1 MAAPPGKGCDAKQ
14 LVKEEGEHAGAFRP
28 IFGWMSVTPLDPLL
42 DRNRPLHFIGVGGI
56 GMSALAG
63 ILVERGFA
71 VSGSDPKPSAVLSRL
86 ADLGVRVFPQQSEA
100 TIESLLADGGP
111 APLVVLSSAVRDT
124 NPEVAEAR
132 RQGLTLC
139 HRSDVL
145 AALINTQSSIAVA
158 GSHGKTTTSTLIAT
172 LLDATGEDPTAVIG
186 GIVPAFGSNGRQGSG
201 RLLVAEADE
210 SDGSLVKFSPTLA
223 LLTNIELDHTDHY
236 PDLQTLIDT
245 LRRFSDGSGA
255 LLANRDCPI
264 LREHFQADAWW
275 SIEDSDSADYTA
287 LATSERGDGTTA
299 TYYERGEEIGTLE
312 VPLPG
317 RHNLSNVVG
326 ALAAC
331 RREGVPFADLRR
343 AIGNLR
349 APGRRFDCRGLWQER
364 IVVDDYAHH
373 PSEVAATLAM
383 ARLMVDSGR
392 SPLPSQPRS
401 VLAVFQPHRYSRTA
415 QFLSEFAEALA
426 LADRV
431 IVAPLYS
438 AGEAPLPGIS
448 SEALAA
454 AVQAID
460 PSIPVQAAAN
470 LDQLTDQVVALSKP
484 GDLVLAM
491 GAGDVNSLWDRL
503 SAHGDPGRPAAL
515 VH

>member
-1 MAAPPGKGCDAKQ
+1 MN
-14 LVKEEGEHAGAFRP
+14 LV
-28 IFGWMSVTPLDPLL
+28 L
-42 DRNRPLHFIGVGGI
+42 DRDRPLHFVGVGGI

-86 ADLGVRVFPQQSEA
+86 ADLGVRVFGTQTSA
-100 TIESLLADGGP
+100 TISSLLDNGSQP
-111 APLVVLSSAVRDT
+111 PLVVLSSAVRDT
-124 NPEVAEAR
+124 NEEVAEAR
-132 RQGLTLC
+132 RQGLELC

-145 AALINTQSSIAVA
+145 AALINNQPSIAVA

-172 LLDATGEDPTAVIG
+172 LLEATGQDPTAVIG

-245 LRRFSDGSGA
+245 LKRFSDGSGT
-255 LLANRDCPI
+255 LLANRDDPI
-264 LREHFQADAWW
+264 LRDHFQADAWW
-275 SIEDSDSADYTA
+275 STVDPDHADYTA
-287 LATSERGDGTTA
+287 VAIQERGDGTTA
-299 TYYERGEEIGTLE
+299 AYYERGEQIGILE

-317 RHNLSNVVG
+317 RHNLSTVTA

-331 RREGVPFADLRR
+331 RREGIPFSDLRR
-343 AIGNLR
+343 AISNLK
-349 APGRRFDCRGLWQER
+349 APGRRFDYRGLWHER

-383 ARLMVDSGR
+383 ARLMVESGR
-392 SPLPSQPRS
+392 SPLPSQPQRL
-401 VLAVFQPHRYSRTA
+401 LAVFQPHRYSRTA

-426 LADRV
+426 MADTV
-431 IVAPLYS
+431 IVAPLYG
-438 AGEAPLPGIS
+438 AGEAPIEGIS
-448 SEALAA
+448 SESLAA
-454 AVQAID
+454 AVKAIA
-460 PSIPVQAAAN
+460 PSMAVRAAAN
-470 LDQLTDQVVALSKP
+470 LDQLTDQVAALSEP

-491 GAGDVNSLWDRL
+491 GAGDVNSLWERL
-503 SAHGDPGRPAAL
+503 STHGDPGRPAVLAL
-515 VH
+515 